1 MMSDTPAR
9 ESVSAASRVRAVV
22 LCAVMFAIYIALL
35 QALIVLAAP
44 YYREL
49 SMPAGAPAAW
59 WRVLKNLALV
69 GPADVI
75 AAIVPVVL
83 YCLIRGR
90 RFADL
95 GFNRRGTAV
104 AWLVVLLVQA
114 GLIWFDSTFGP
125 VGKAPGFLSPYAL
138 MASALVGPC
147 AAFAEE
153 TFFRGYLMDELRRG
167 GFGAVLQCVL
177 SGIFFGLAHYSYV
190 AGPGGWSIPVFTGAL
205 GVFWSFVY
213 ILGGRSLWPTIVA
226 HIINDAVLIPS
237 VFYLILGRAH

>member
-1 MMSDTPAR
+1 MTSDTLVVPP
-9 ESVSAASRVRAVV
+9 VGASRRIGAIVICVA
-22 LCAVMFAIYIALL
+22 MFAIYIALL
-35 QALIVLAAP
+35 QALIHVASPWYKALP
-44 YYREL
+44 
-49 SMPAGAPAAW
+49 MPAGAPAVW

-75 AAIVPVVL
+75 AGVMPVYL
-83 YCLIRGR
+83 YCLVR
-90 RFADL
+90 RQSFADL
-95 GFNRRGTAV
+95 GFNRRGTAL
-104 AWLVVLLVQA
+104 AWAVVLLAQA
-114 GLIWFDSTFGP
+114 GLIWFDSTLGP

-153 TFFRGYLMDELRRG
+153 TFFRGFLMDALRRG
-167 GFGAVLQCVL
+167 GFGPLLQCVI
-177 SGIFFGLAHYSYV
+177 SGIFFGLAHFSYV

-213 ILGGRSLWPTIVA
+213 VLGKRSLWPTIVA

-237 VFYLILGRAH
+237 VFYLILSHAH